1 MVQRLVVIAFPI
13 DLVVAVDLDWGIG
26 KADGLPWPRLRGDLA
41 HFRKLTSTTTRDD
54 GRNAIVMGRRTW
66 QSKEVG
72 GKPLARRLNVVVS
85 RSPLTVPDGVIATG
99 SIEAAVEAAKAAGVE
114 RVFVV
119 GGAQIYVVA
128 LASPRLRYVYL
139 TRVAGHYHCDARIP
153 DLDAA
158 GLVRDATWDG
168 ETVGEE
174 QGVSYRI
181 ERLVA
186 S

>member
-1 MVQRLVVIAFPI
+1 VGLFPI

-26 KADGLPWPRLRGDLA
+26 KADALPWPRLRGDLA
-41 HFRKLTSTTTRDD
+41 HFRKLTSSTALEH
-54 GRNAIVMGRRTW
+54 GRNAIVMGRKTW

-85 RSPLTVPDGVIATG
+85 RSPLAVPDGVLATG
-99 SIEAAVEAAKAAGVE
+99 SVEAAVEAAAGAGVE

-119 GGAQIYVVA
+119 GGAQIYLVA
-128 LASPRLRYVYL
+128 LASPRLRFVYL
-139 TRVAGHYHCDARIP
+139 TRVAGRYGCDARIP

-168 ETVGEE
+168 EAVGEE

-181 ERLVA
+181 ERLKQPPGA
-186 S
+186 